1 MGTIN
6 TTDLI
11 GTTLSVPAPVCVPE
25 QTVVAHDVAHAGI
38 AVTAES
44 GVRRRQQGVALL
56 APSTLRSTGE
66 VYPQGGM
73 PVAVA
78 GPIFDDKCTAAFVPG
93 RRGGT

>member
-1 MGTIN
+1 MGTID

-25 QTVVAHDVAHAGI
+25 QTDVAHAGI
-38 AVTAES
+38 AVTAVS
-44 GVRRRQQGVALL
+44 GVRRRHQGVALI
-56 APSTLRSTGE
+56 APSTLRATGE
-66 VYPQGGM
+66 VYPLGGM
-73 PVAVA
+73 PVAVT

>member
-1 MGTIN
+1 MGMID

-38 AVTAES
+38 AVTGES
-44 GVRRRQQGVALL
+44 GVRRRPQGVALL
-56 APSTLRSTGE
+56 APSTLRATGE
-66 VYPQGGM
+66 VYPLGGM
-73 PVAVA
+73 PVAVT
-78 GPIFDDKCTAAFVPG
+78 GPIFDNKCTAAFVPG

>member
-11 GTTLSVPAPVCVPE
+11 GTALSVPAPVCVPE

-38 AVTAES
+38 AES
-44 GVRRRQQGVALL
+44 GVRRRHQGVALL